1 MQTLTMYVL
10 PVMRRCVARPVSLL
24 RLRLKKPLPPSAA
37 GVLLHLRFSYLV
49 YVGEYVRH
57 PAPSTGQCIQA
68 RSNYVHTSQK
78 CIGFDMAADV
88 LHRCQ
93 VGTSV
98 AYGAYGTHQ
107 LPQITAAAHTRAR
120 GIQGVKLQACFV
132 KEMLMA

>member
-1 MQTLTMYVL
+1 MCGT
-10 PVMRRCVARPVSLL
+10 
-24 RLRLKKPLPPSAA
+24 
-37 GVLLHLRFSYLV
+37 LHL
-49 YVGEYVRH
+49 VRGNAFKH
-57 PAPSTGQCIQA
+57 VVTTC
-68 RSNYVHTSQK
+68 TLSQK